1 MPKTKLP
8 AGPTEL
14 TAKWLSHA
22 VGAPVRSFSNQVIGE
37 GVGLLGQLARVNLEY
52 EGRAEGAPRSLI
64 AKFPAA
70 VQENRDLANLFQFYE
85 REVRFYEDIA
95 RRAQMATPHC
105 FFSAFDAAT
114 GTFVLL
120 MEDLSEA
127 RIGDQCAGATQEEA
141 ELAVREMAKFHAD
154 WWGKVETEELDWIPH
169 ANAPVHRSAEDSYQ
183 KSLGPC
189 LNIFGHRVPD
199 SVRPVME
206 KLATNVCYL
215 LDRASEPPCTIV
227 HGDFRYDNLF
237 FAEEPGK
244 RMLAVIDWQI
254 MSRARGPYDLGYFL
268 SQSVQTDARRAR
280 EKDLLAQYYQTL
292 LDNGVKDYS
301 REDCFQDYRR
311 SVLYCLVYPVIAGG
325 TLDLSNERGVS
336 LVSAMLE
343 RSLMAID
350 DLNCGE
356 LLPG

>member
-1 MPKTKLP
+1 
-8 AGPTEL
+8 
-14 TAKWLSHA
+14 
-22 VGAPVRSFSNQVIGE
+22 
-37 GVGLLGQLARVNLEY
+37 
-52 EGRAEGAPRSLI
+52 
-64 AKFPAA
+64 
-70 VQENRDLANLFQFYE
+70 
-85 REVRFYEDIA
+85 
-95 RRAQMATPHC
+95 
-105 FFSAFDAAT
+105 
-114 GTFVLL
+114 
-120 MEDLSEA
+120 
-127 RIGDQCAGATQEEA
+127 
-141 ELAVREMAKFHAD
+141 
-154 WWGKVETEELDWIPH
+154 
-169 ANAPVHRSAEDSYQ
+169 
-183 KSLGPC
+183 
-189 LNIFGHRVPD
+189 
-199 SVRPVME
+199 
-206 KLATNVCYL
+206 
-215 LDRASEPPCTIV
+215 
-227 HGDFRYDNLF
+227 
-237 FAEEPGK
+237 
-244 RMLAVIDWQI
+244 

>member
-1 MPKTKLP
+1 MPKTRMP
-8 AGPTEL
+8 VGPSEL
-14 TAKWLSHA
+14 TSEWLSNA
-22 VGAPVRSFSNQVIGE
+22 MDAPVRSFSTQVIGE
-37 GVGLLGQLARVNLEY
+37 GVGLLGQLARISLEY
-52 EGRAEGAPRSLI
+52 EDAPGSAPRSLI

-85 REVRFYEDIA
+85 REVRFYEQIA
-95 RRAQMATPHC
+95 GRAQIATPRC
-105 FFSAFDAAT
+105 FFAAFDAAS

-120 MEDLSEA
+120 IEDLSDA
-127 RIGDQCAGATQEEA
+127 RIGDQCVGATQEEA
-141 ELAVREMAKFHAD
+141 ELAVREMAKLHAD
-154 WWGKVETEELDWIPH
+154 WWGKVDTDELDWIPY

-189 LNIFGHRVPD
+189 LNIFGHCVPD

-237 FAEEPGK
+237 FADEPGQ
-244 RMLAVIDWQI
+244 RMFTVIDWQI

-268 SQSVQTDARRAR
+268 SQSVQTAARRAR
-280 EKDLLAQYYQTL
+280 EKDLLAQYHQTL
-292 LDNGVKDYS
+292 LDNGVKHYS
-301 REDCFQDYRR
+301 PEDCFDDYRR

>member
-1 MPKTKLP
+1 MPKTELP
-8 AGPTEL
+8 VGPGEL
-14 TAKWLSHA
+14 TTDWLSDA
-22 VGAPVRSFSNQVIGE
+22 VGAPVRSFSTQIIGE
-37 GVGLLGQLARVNLEY
+37 GVGLLGQLARVSLEY
-52 EGRAEGAPRSLI
+52 EDAPRGAPRSLI

-95 RRAQMATPHC
+95 GRAQMATPRC
-105 FFSAFDAAT
+105 FFSAFDAAS
-114 GTFVLL
+114 GMFVLL

-141 ELAVREMAKFHAD
+141 ELAVREMAKLHAD

-189 LNIFGHRVPD
+189 LKIFGHRVPD
-199 SVRPVME
+199 NVRPVME

-237 FAEEPGK
+237 FAEDPGK
-244 RMLAVIDWQI
+244 RMLTVIDWQI
-254 MSRARGPYDLGYFL
+254 MCRGSGPYDVGYLL
-268 SQSVQTDARRAR
+268 SQRVQTHARRVR
-280 EKDLLAQYYQTL
+280 VHVLLAQYSQTWVEI
-292 LDNGVKDYS
+292 GVKDYS
-301 REDCFQDYRR
+301 RAHCF
-311 SVLYCLVYPVIAGG
+311 
-325 TLDLSNERGVS
+325 
-336 LVSAMLE
+336 
-343 RSLMAID
+343 
-350 DLNCGE
+350 
-356 LLPG
+356 

>member
-14 TAKWLSHA
+14 TAKWLSDA

-114 GTFVLL
+114 GTFVL
-120 MEDLSEA
+120 
-127 RIGDQCAGATQEEA
+127 
-141 ELAVREMAKFHAD
+141 

-244 RMLAVIDWQI
+244 RMLTVIDWQI